1 MPCATPDC
9 KTRILIDRAEFHKTM
24 TMNVLERSL
33 RDAGIEVE
41 VFAMA
46 TNIGIDCRTLD
57 LMKVATMLKEIGI
70 I

>member
-9 KTRILIDRAEFHKTM
+9 KTRILIDRSALHETM

-33 RDAGIEVE
+33 RDAGIEAE

-46 TNIGIDCRTLD
+46 TNIGIDIRTLD
-57 LMKVATMLKEIGI
+57 MLAAATLLKEIGI